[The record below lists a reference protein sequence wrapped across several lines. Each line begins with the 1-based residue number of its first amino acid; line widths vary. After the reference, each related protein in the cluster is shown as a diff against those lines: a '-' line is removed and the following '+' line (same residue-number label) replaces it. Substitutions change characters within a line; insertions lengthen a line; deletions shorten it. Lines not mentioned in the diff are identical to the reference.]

1 MSYLNKI
8 SPLVPSQL
16 PGFVREEPDYAN
28 FVLFLQA
35 YYEWM
40 EQADITSAN
49 TSNTVVNASNQG
61 IVYGSKNLINYSDI
75 DGTLNEFIQYYMN
88 EFMTFFPQEALV
100 DPRRLVKTIKQLYQ
114 SKGTPASYE
123 FLFRVIYN
131 SDVNTYNTKDYI
143 LKASDGKWIATKYL
157 TINSIDPTWQNAI
170 GYTLFGT
177 ISKGYAV
184 IENIVIY
191 PTYIEVVLSNIQQNF
206 QSGEFVTVV
215 DSHFN
220 PISFNGNPLTSQ
232 IFGLL
237 NSVTVDPNY
246 IGENYS
252 VGDPVVF
259 YGGLNP
265 NVQNPVGAN
274 GFISQVSGATVL
286 SVTPVYEGQGYRPGG
301 YSTISFNS
309 PIANANGALAVVSTF
324 DTANYYPV
332 YLVATDLIGNKANV
346 HLSDANFGFANLASA
361 NINTILSDA
370 LTVPVINTY
379 GIATV
384 TVTSGG
390 LNYDSTTTATAIGT
404 YATEADAN
412 GVSVLQPFPSLGILA
427 PIQIINGGLNY
438 NTYDTIVFSGG
449 LGHGAQANITSV
461 NVTTGAITSITYVAN
476 TTPGQSW
483 PLGGLGYTG
492 GYIPTVSVT
501 SATGSGANLII
512 PGLVGSDATFKI
524 KETPSGQVIQI
535 TVDNKGKDYISA
547 PGVSLRVEDVLVTN
561 VDQFNQPKQGDK
573 IYQGNILN
581 PTFVANVDS
590 FIIYSAN
597 TSNTYSSTFKL
608 RAYDYSGIIDTGS
621 YIKISR
627 NNVDVGANISVNVV
641 TDGFYT
647 NGRRI
652 YGNGAA
658 KAQASFLNGIVLGA
672 GNFQNADGQPSGYSV
687 LQNQEYNEYTYILQV
702 QEALA
707 KYKDTALKFL
717 HPAGMNYFA
726 VDVLKNS
733 ANFNLLVTTEEL
745 DTQNL
750 GYLLGV
756 AFTANVAANSN
767 VINFSNLSGANVA
780 NAVFANTYL
789 TYNTGYGTSF
799 YSKVTGA
806 TNNTITLAD
815 TWITQVANVAVGS
828 ISANSTTIN
837 ISNLTKAWS
846 IATGNNFTYLSDIVH
861 IYDQVSFDGSTYKTV
876 VHVDQG
882 NVGNTL
888 IVNTAFDAANTISGY
903 ITLSKNTYSTSI
915 NVSGIVIVP
924 ETIDITTES
933 GQPLTTEDG
942 RILILG

>member
-8 SPLVPSQL
+8 STLVPSQL
-16 PGFVREEPDYAN
+16 PGFVREDDNYSN

-40 EQADITSAN
+40 EQADTTNAN
-49 TSNTVVNASNQG
+49 TQNTIVNANNQG
-61 IVYGSKNLINYSDI
+61 AVYASKNLINYSDI

-100 DPRRLVKTIKQLYQ
+100 DPRRLAKAIKQVYQ

-143 LKASDGKWIATKYL
+143 LKASDGKWVVTKYL

-177 ISKGYAV
+177 TSKGYAV
-184 IENIVIY
+184 IENILIY

-206 QSGEFVTVV
+206 QSGEYVTVV

-220 PISFNGNPLTSQ
+220 PITFNGNPLTSQ

-237 NSVTVDPNY
+237 SGVTVDPNY

-274 GFISQVSGATVL
+274 GYISQVSGATVV

-301 YSTISFNS
+301 YSTISFSS

-332 YLVATDLIGNKANV
+332 YLVATDSIGSKANV
-346 HLSDANFGFANLASA
+346 HLSDGNFGFANLTSA
-361 NINTILSDA
+361 NINTIISQALS
-370 LTVPVINTY
+370 TPVINTF
-379 GIATV
+379 GIASV

-390 LNYDSTTTATAIGT
+390 SNYDSSTTATATAT
-404 YATEADAN
+404 YVTDA
-412 GVSVLQPFPSLGILA
+412 SVLQPLSSLGILA
-427 PIQIINGGLNY
+427 PIKIVSGGLNY
-438 NTYDTIVFSGG
+438 NVHDTIVFSGG

-476 TTPGQSW
+476 TAPGQLW
-483 PLGGLGYTG
+483 PIGGLGYTG
-492 GYIPTVSVT
+492 GYIPTVTVNS
-501 SATGSGANLII
+501 STGSGANLII
-512 PGLVGSDATFKI
+512 LGLVGSDATFKI

-547 PGVSLRVEDVLVTN
+547 PGISLRVEDILVTN
-561 VDQFNQPKQGDK
+561 VDQFNQPKQGDV
-573 IYQGNILN
+573 IYQGNILS

-590 FIIYSAN
+590 LIIYSAN
-597 TSNTYSSTFKL
+597 ASNTFSSSFKL

-627 NNVDVGANISVNVV
+627 NGVDAGANISVNVV

-672 GNFQNADGQPSGYSV
+672 GTFQNADGQPSGYSV

-726 VDVLKNS
+726 VDVLKDY
-733 ANFNLLVTTEEL
+733 ANFNLLMTTEEL
-745 DTQNL
+745 DTQDL
-750 GYLLGV
+750 SYLLGV
-756 AFTANVAANSN
+756 SYTANVAPNSN
-767 VINFSNLSGANVA
+767 TINFSNLSGANVA
-780 NAVFANTYL
+780 NAVTANTYL
-789 TYNTGYGTSF
+789 TYNTGYGASF
-799 YSKVTGA
+799 YSKVTGV

-815 TWITQVANVAVGS
+815 TWITQVPNVAIGS

-837 ISNLTKAWS
+837 ISKLTEAWS
-846 IATGNNFTYLSDIVH
+846 IATGNNFTYLSDIIHV
-861 IYDQVSFDGSTYKTV
+861 YDQVSFDGVTYKTV

-924 ETIDITTES
+924 ETVDITTEG
-933 GQPLTTEDG
+933 GQPLATEDG